1 VLYNPPFG
9 KDTGPSESLHND
21 SQIVSGV
28 APSSLPIGMNT
39 IAIGG
44 GQGRFEM
51 QRLLVSFDLAATHTS
66 YTTRSQPFWL
76 GVSATSFLT
85 HK

>member
-1 VLYNPPFG
+1 MLYNPPFG

-28 APSSLPIGMNT
+28 ALMIWASSLPIGMNT

-44 GQGRFEM
+44 GQGRC
-51 QRLLVSFDLAATHTS
+51 V
-66 YTTRSQPFWL
+66 
-76 GVSATSFLT
+76 G
-85 HK
+85 